1 MHSPVV
7 VLGMILTFCDG
18 AHSMWYHQLA
28 FTHKY
33 VVRYNFYIK
42 ICHLEF
48 FRLSACASCTE
59 LASKTSMTKNKA
71 AYTDEKQKV
80 NTRVEAKAYLAE
92 STFTEDFSTSST
104 NQL

>member
-1 MHSPVV
+1 
-7 VLGMILTFCDG
+7 
-18 AHSMWYHQLA
+18 
-28 FTHKY
+28 
-33 VVRYNFYIK
+33 
-42 ICHLEF
+42 
-48 FRLSACASCTE
+48 
-59 LASKTSMTKNKA
+59 MTKNKA